1 MLFQKIFLQ
10 ITKDHIIYEKYT
22 NINFHESAKG
32 ELIFVFM
39 KKLGNIRFRESV
51 KKEFNPL

>member
-10 ITKDHIIYEKYT
+10 IRKEHIIYEKYT